1 MGRRLGL
8 IIGINQY
15 QDPAFQPLHF
25 AESDARALAQW
36 LVNAKGGKWTASDVQ
51 FAQGAQVTRALVES
65 LVTQA
70 CLHIAEPEDTVFIY
84 FAGHAFVDEQHGD
97 GYLALADTSY
107 QNAATGF
114 HLPSFA
120 QKVMSR
126 SRAAHTLF
134 IIDCFQN
141 GRAWGINRSTP
152 FDSKPLLG
160 PSLLDKLQQEPNRLF
175 LCSCRGNEFAPEGGE
190 QNLGL
195 FAYRMIVGLCG
206 PASDPTTGNIMLRPL
221 HTYLFKNLGEQQR
234 PQLFGQDQ
242 PPLILVGTAP
252 QPLQPLSPTDG
263 MPPDSGRPK
272 QQNIHTGSQQAA
284 RAPIATAQKTATG
297 PQPHPSVEQHLRQQ
311 CKLRLE
317 QAQHL
322 LQVQNY
328 GEAFNIVEQV
338 LQVMP
343 NDPAALIFKGQ
354 LLGKAGLYPEAL
366 AVIDQLTKI
375 DPDNSLVWSMR
386 AFLLSNMGQHQTALE
401 AIEHSLELDAT
412 NPESY
417 AIKTNIMANIA
428 TTRSKRGATSQL
440 QKQQRGSTLLLM
452 GILWQ
457 FTGFAIGTV
466 GAVLPIFLPSLP
478 GILGIPLM
486 SLGLAWIC
494 VNAARGTYRYGC
506 LLSIPTLL
514 TFLISAGLLG
524 VSYLI
529 GYRKIIQMIIA
540 HPTIVVSVVFF
551 AVWLASAAIL
561 PLIAGSGG
569 LISGLVRSAR
579 K

>member
-8 IIGINQY
+8 IIGIDQY
-15 QDPAFQPLHF
+15 LDPTFQPLRF

-36 LVNAKGGKWTASDVQ
+36 LVNVKGGKWAASDVQ
-51 FAQGAQVTRALVES
+51 FAQGAQVTRALVEA

-70 CLHIAEPEDTVFIY
+70 CLHIAEPGDSVFIY
-84 FAGHAFVDEQHGD
+84 FAGHAFVDEKNGD
-97 GYLALADTSY
+97 GYLALTDTSFR
-107 QNAATGF
+107 NPATGF

-120 QKVMSR
+120 QKIMSR
-126 SRAAHTLF
+126 SRAAHVLF
-134 IIDCFQN
+134 VLDCFQN
-141 GRAWGINRSTP
+141 GRAWGMNRSTS

-160 PSLLDKLQQEPNRLF
+160 SPLLDELQQQSNRLF
-175 LCSCRGNEFAPEGGE
+175 LCSCRGNEFAPEEGE
-190 QNLGL
+190 QKLGL

-242 PPLILVGTAP
+242 PPLILVGTAS
-252 QPLQPLSPTDG
+252 QPLQQLSSANG
-263 MPPDSGRPK
+263 MPPGAAMLK
-272 QQNIHTGSQQAA
+272 QQNIQTASQPATHT
-284 RAPIATAQKTATG
+284 PIATAQKTTTG

-317 QAQHL
+317 QAQHF
-322 LQVQNY
+322 LQIQNY

-366 AVIDQLTKI
+366 AVIEQLMKI
-375 DPDNSLVWSMR
+375 DPGNPLIWSMR
-386 AFLLSNMGQHQTALE
+386 AFLLNSTGQHQPALE

-428 TTRSKRGATSQL
+428 ATQSKRGATSQL
-440 QKQQRGSTLLLM
+440 QKQQRGSTVLFM
-452 GILWQ
+452 GVLWQ
-457 FTGFAIGTV
+457 FTGFAIGTA
-466 GAVLPIFLPSLP
+466 GSILPIFLPSLP
-478 GILGIPLM
+478 GILGVLLM

-506 LLSIPTLL
+506 LLSIPTIVI
-514 TFLISAGLLG
+514 FLISAGLLAAA
-524 VSYLI
+524 YIL
-529 GYRKIIQMIIA
+529 GYRKIVQMIIA
-540 HPTIVVSVVFF
+540 HPTILVPVVFF
-551 AVWLASAAIL
+551 ALWLASAAIL
-561 PLIAGSGG
+561 PPIAGAGG
-569 LISGLVRSAR
+569 LISGLVRGMR